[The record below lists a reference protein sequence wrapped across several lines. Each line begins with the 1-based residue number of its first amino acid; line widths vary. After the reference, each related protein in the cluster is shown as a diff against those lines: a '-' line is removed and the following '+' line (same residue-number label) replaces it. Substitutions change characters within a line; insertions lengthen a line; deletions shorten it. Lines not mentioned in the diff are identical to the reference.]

1 MHVCQLI
8 NEHERFK
15 SLKDY
20 DKLLGLEEEDFEF
33 LDDEDILDLVTKPD
47 DKILMKVILR
57 RHKAIRSDS
66 NKENS
71 FPSEYQPTIQKPPT
85 TISESLIYAPLN
97 CLKLVVS
104 SFEFL
109 GKRPTLAQVA
119 NELSTKQQ
127 ENASVIKLDVSG
139 NVCIH

>member
-1 MHVCQLI
+1 MSNTIGKLI
-8 NEHERFK
+8 KEHERFK

-57 RHKAIRSDS
+57 RYKAIRSDS

-71 FPSEYQPTIQKPPT
+71 FPSEYQPTIQKPTT

-97 CLKLVVS
+97 V
-104 SFEFL
+104 
-109 GKRPTLAQVA
+109 
-119 NELSTKQQ
+119 
-127 ENASVIKLDVSG
+127 
-139 NVCIH
+139 